1 MIYIKDEN
9 EEGHWCPQRPD
20 GSAIWLTKEEKRH
33 CGNLN
38 ISSRIIEERLQEGWG
53 EDDATTLSTNYVMHN
68 GRIHYLYNRKGK
80 EIYVSLEDMKKA
92 DLELALDAKSIAVRL
107 GKGYSVEDALT
118 RPLDRRYVSSYQL
131 LGDTFNTWKAL
142 DAKRAREA
150 VKELR
155 ERKLKEDKPH
165 LFDGTPQQ
173 HSRGAW
179 CEYLMQNDIFPKVVK

>member
-1 MIYIKDEN
+1 M
-9 EEGHWCPQRPD
+9 PQRPD

-38 ISSRIIEERLQEGWG
+38 ISSRIIEERLQNGWG

-92 DLELALDAKSIAVRL
+92 DLELALDAKSIAVETRQRL
-107 GKGYSVEDALT
+107 LSRGRADKTT
-118 RPLDRRYVSSYQL
+118 RPNRYVSSYQL

-155 ERKLKEDKPH
+155 ETKLKEDNHH

-179 CEYLMQNDIFPKVVK
+179 CEYLMENDIFPKVVK

>member
-9 EEGHWCPQRPD
+9 EVGHWCPQRPD

-38 ISSRIIEERLQEGWG
+38 ISSRIIEERLQDGWG
-53 EDDATTLSTNYVMHN
+53 EEDATTLSTNYVMHN

-80 EIYVSLEDMKKA
+80 EIYVSLADMKKA

-173 HSRGAW
+173 FSRGKW
-179 CEYLMQNDIFPKVVK
+179 CEHLMENDIFPKVVK

>member
-9 EEGHWCPQRPD
+9 EVGHWCPQRPD

-33 CGNLN
+33 YGNLN

-92 DLELALDAKSIAVRL
+92 DLELALDAKAIAVRL

-179 CEYLMQNDIFPKVVK
+179 CEYLMENDIFPKVAK

>member
-1 MIYIKDEN
+1 
-9 EEGHWCPQRPD
+9 
-20 GSAIWLTKEEKRH
+20 
-33 CGNLN
+33 
-38 ISSRIIEERLQEGWG
+38 
-53 EDDATTLSTNYVMHN
+53 MHN

-80 EIYVSLEDMKKA
+80 EIYVSLADMKKA

-131 LGDTFNTWKAL
+131 LGGTFNTWKAL

-155 ERKLKEDKPH
+155 ERKLKEEKPH
-165 LFDGTPQQ
+165 LFDGTPQAAR
-173 HSRGAW
+173 HAASGAS
-179 CEYLMQNDIFPKVVK
+179 I

>member
-1 MIYIKDEN
+1 M
-9 EEGHWCPQRPD
+9 
-20 GSAIWLTKEEKRH
+20 
-33 CGNLN
+33 NL
-38 ISSRIIEERLQEGWG
+38 SSRLIEERLQNGWG

-80 EIYVSLEDMKKA
+80 EIYISLEDMKKA

-131 LGDTFNTWKAL
+131 LGDTFNTWKEL

-179 CEYLMQNDIFPKVVK
+179 CGVFNGK

>member
-1 MIYIKDEN
+1 MIYIKDDN
-9 EEGHWCPQRPD
+9 EVGHWCPQRPD

-38 ISSRIIEERLQEGWG
+38 ISSRIIEERLQDGWG

-80 EIYVSLEDMKKA
+80 EIYVSLADMKKA

-179 CEYLMQNDIFPKVVK
+179 CEYLMENDKFPKVAK

>member
-9 EEGHWCPQRPD
+9 EVGHWCPQRPD
-20 GSAIWLTKEEKRH
+20 GSAIWLTKEEKRRS
-33 CGNLN
+33 GNLN
-38 ISSRIIEERLQEGWG
+38 LSSRVIEERLQEGWG
-53 EDDATTLSTNYVMHN
+53 E
-68 GRIHYLYNRKGK
+68 
-80 EIYVSLEDMKKA
+80 
-92 DLELALDAKSIAVRL
+92 
-107 GKGYSVEDALT
+107 EDALT

-165 LFDGTPQQ
+165 LFDGTKQQ

-179 CEYLMQNDIFPKVVK
+179 CEHLMANDIFPKVVN

>member
-9 EEGHWCPQRPD
+9 GEGHWCPQRPD

>member
-53 EDDATTLSTNYVMHN
+53 EDDATTLSSNYVMYD
-68 GRIHYLYNRKGK
+68 GRIHYFYNRKGK
-80 EIYVSLEDMKKA
+80 EIYISLEDMKKA
-92 DLELALDAKSIAVRL
+92 DLELALDAKTIAVRL

-118 RPLDRRYVSSYQL
+118 RPRDRRYVSSYQL

-155 ERKLKEDKPH
+155 ERKLKEEKPH
-165 LFDGTPQQ
+165 LFDGTKQQ

-179 CEYLMQNDIFPKVVK
+179 CEYLMENDIFPKVVN